1 MKSSRVHGRREAPLT
16 NLLGAVTTAAC
27 LVAAPMAPAQLE
39 EVVVTA
45 AKRTQSTQ
53 DLGISVA
60 AISGEEIQRQGLVDS
75 GELLQGV
82 TNLDFRRSA
91 GSSNANIFVRGVG
104 TTGVGFN
111 VQSGVGVYVDE
122 VVLNSPV
129 VNVSQLFDLERVE
142 VLRGPQ
148 NTLYGRNTTG
158 GAVNFISNKPEVG
171 GELNGYVNLT
181 YGKFNE
187 MNLEG
192 AVGGPIGDSAAYRIA
207 AQSQQRDGIRTNLYD
222 GKDNVE

>member
-1 MKSSRVHGRREAPLT
+1 S
-16 NLLGAVTTAAC
+16 
-27 LVAAPMAPAQLE
+27 AQLE

-45 AKRTQSTQ
+45 AKRSQSTQ
-53 DLGISVA
+53 DLGVSVA
-60 AISGEEIQRQGLVDS
+60 AIGGDEIQKQALADS
-75 GELLQGV
+75 GELLQAV

-111 VQSGVGVYVDE
+111 VQSGVGVYFDE

-142 VLRGPQ
+142 VVRGPQ

-158 GAVNFISNKPEVG
+158 GAINFISNKPEVG
-171 GELNGYVNLT
+171 GETNGYINAS
-181 YGKFNE
+181 YGRFNE
-187 MNLEG
+187 INLEG
-192 AVGGPIGDSAAYRIA
+192 AVG
-207 AQSQQRDGIRTNLYD
+207 
-222 GKDNVE
+222 